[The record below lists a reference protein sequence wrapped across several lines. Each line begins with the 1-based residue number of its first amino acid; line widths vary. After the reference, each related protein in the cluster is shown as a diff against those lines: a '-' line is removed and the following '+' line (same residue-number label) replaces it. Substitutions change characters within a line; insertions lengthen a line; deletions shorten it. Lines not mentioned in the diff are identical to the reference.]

1 MAKTS
6 KTKGFEKL
14 SDPEKYLVAGPGG
27 ATHQTA
33 DAAQGSLTTN
43 QGVVVAD
50 NQNTLKSGGR
60 GPSLLED
67 FAFREAV
74 LHFDHER
81 IPERIVHARGSG
93 AHGYFQPYQSLKK
106 YTKAAFLSDPKVRTP
121 VFVR

>member
-60 GPSLLED
+60 DRRSWKISLSGKRLPISTTSE
-67 FAFREAV
+67 FRSAS
-74 LHFDHER
+74 FTR
-81 IPERIVHARGSG
+81 AGRARMAIS
-93 AHGYFQPYQSLKK
+93 
-106 YTKAAFLSDPKVRTP
+106 R
-121 VFVR
+121 